1 MNSGLKNC
9 VFSKRSGA
17 IALCVALTFIFLLPI
32 LIVPGDTQAKV
43 EDSASPRQ
51 GSATLL
57 IRNSDDT
64 PLVNASVSYSQVSH
78 DFLFGTGM
86 THPTGSIPLTVF
98 QSLRDIG
105 VNFELPYFAWYVT
118 EPNAGQYEWQ
128 WNGLEYSYHIN
139 ELHSYGTVLN
149 ATSFIFLMDAWFN
162 MPEYMR
168 GIGYQEFY
176 NRVHTHT
183 FDIVTHYK
191 GIIDMWTINEPTYQN
206 MYAFT
211 EDQWVELIR
220 MLTQTIYQVDP
231 DAQIMINMV
240 PADDPGINYHPVAFL
255 QRLVN
260 EGIGF
265 DVVGM
270 ELYPDLAPL
279 HDSSGYPD
287 LAWTSAR
294 LDAFGGIGKPV
305 LLSEIGIPQT
315 PSSAAQT
322 QWMKDVYTLAFNKP
336 YVRGVVWLFVVDD
349 PFLPGAGLMNDDYT
363 PRPAFTSLGDLIAAW
378 TSTGNTSTDHTNGA
392 AEISGYAGDYQ
403 VSITSPGCSFS
414 ATLHIQEGGHLTI
427 PLKSPQLCT
436 HVNYLFNYLP
446 LVLRGP

>member
-1 MNSGLKNC
+1 MNSGLKKT
-9 VFSKRSGA
+9 VLSKRSGA
-17 IALCVALTFIFLLPI
+17 IALSVALVFMFLLPI
-32 LIVPGDTQAKV
+32 LVIPGDTQAKV
-43 EDSASPRQ
+43 KDPASPRE

-64 PLVNASVSYSQVSH
+64 PLVNASVSFSQVSH
-78 DFLFGTGM
+78 DFLFGTGT
-86 THPTGSIPLTVF
+86 THPTGVIPLTAF

-105 VNFELPYFAWYVT
+105 VNFALPYFAWYVT
-118 EPNAGQYEWQ
+118 EPNPRQYEWQ

-139 ELHSYGTVLN
+139 ELNTYGFVLD
-149 ATSFIFLMDAWFN
+149 ATSFIFLMDAWYN

-176 NRVHTHT
+176 NRAYTHT

-191 GIIDMWTINEPTYQN
+191 DIIDMWTINEPTYQN
-206 MYAFT
+206 MYNFT
-211 EDQWVELIR
+211 EDQMVELIG

-240 PADDPGINYHPVAFL
+240 PADDPGINYYPIAFL

-265 DVVGM
+265 DIVGM
-270 ELYPDLAPL
+270 ELYPDLAPQL
-279 HDSSGYPD
+279 DSNGYPD

-294 LDAFGGIGKPV
+294 LDAFSGIGKPV

-315 PSSAAQT
+315 HTIEAQS
-322 QWMKDVYTLAFNKP
+322 QWIRDVYTLAFNKP
-336 YVRGVVWLFVVDD
+336 YVLGVVWLFVIDD

-363 PRPAFTSLGDLIAAW
+363 PRPAFYTLKNLIAAW
-378 TSTGNTSTDHTNGA
+378 TSTGSTRADIVGA

-403 VSITSPGCSFS
+403 VLISSPGCSFS
-414 ATLHIQEGGHLTI
+414 ATIHIHEGERLTTT
-427 PLKSPQLCT
+427 LKSPQLCP
-436 HVNYLFNYLP
+436 HINYSLIFLP
-446 LVLRGP
+446 LVLRSY